1 MGLVGVRAAVPP
13 LLLGVGALVHH
24 HNHHVGLCSPS
35 REVTLEW
42 PLITGPSYIPLYQY
56 QNHLHHV
63 DPHDENEDGDDDDD
77 DAGNDENDGDDG
89 DDDDGQ

>member
-24 HNHHVGLCSPS
+24 HNHHVGLRSPS

-42 PLITGPSYIPLYQY
+42 PLITGPS
-56 QNHLHHV
+56 
-63 DPHDENEDGDDDDD
+63 
-77 DAGNDENDGDDG
+77 
-89 DDDDGQ
+89 